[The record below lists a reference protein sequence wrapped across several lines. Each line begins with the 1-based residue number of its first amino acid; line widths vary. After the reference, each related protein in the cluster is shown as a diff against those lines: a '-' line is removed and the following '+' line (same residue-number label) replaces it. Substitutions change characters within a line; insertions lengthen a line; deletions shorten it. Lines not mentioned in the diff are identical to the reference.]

1 MFIINTYT
9 KTRTNVYSLNYHL
22 VWTTKYRK
30 PIFDSN
36 DKKQK
41 LKDIILNE
49 ANNNSIIIKEMEV
62 AEDYV
67 HLLISIPP
75 KLSISSV
82 VKILKG
88 RSGFLYLK
96 AYSDTKKDLYKGHLW
111 SGSYFVSSTGGVTS
125 DIIKKYIENQN
136 K

>member
-30 PIFDSN
+30 PIFNSDA
-36 DKKQK
+36 KKQK
-41 LKDIILNE
+41 LKDVVLNE
-49 ANNNSIIIKEMEV
+49 ANNNSIIINEMEIS
-62 AEDYV
+62 EDHV
-67 HLLISIPP
+67 HLLVSIPP

-88 RSGFLYLK
+88 RSGFLYFK
-96 AYSDTKKDLYKGHLW
+96 AYPNTKKDLYKGHLW
-111 SGSYFVSSTGGVTS
+111 SGSYFVSSIGGVTL

>member
-30 PIFDSN
+30 PIFNNN

-41 LKDIILNE
+41 LKDILLNE
-49 ANNNSIIIKEMEV
+49 ANNNNIIINEMEV
-62 AEDYV
+62 FEDYI
-67 HLLISIPP
+67 HLLISMPP

-88 RSGFLYLK
+88 RSGFLYFK
-96 AYSDTKKDLYKGHLW
+96 KYPNTKKDLYKGHLW
-111 SGSYFVSSTGGVTS
+111 SGSYFVSSTGGVTL